1 MYKNINKCYKYSYEL
16 NCVPSPQPKIHTL
29 KPKTNTVIVF
39 GDGAS
44 GK

>member
-1 MYKNINKCYKYSYEL
+1 MYKNINKCYRYSCEL
-16 NCVPSPQPKIHTL
+16 NCVPSPQPQIHTL
-29 KPKTNTVIVF
+29 KPQTNTVIVF